1 MQECRKDGAQKMSIS
16 STVNAMR
23 KIVCVYDKIQSKK
36 NKIKKKAD
44 KALSVMKGGN
54 NMKFGTIIGIV
65 IGAITLIAA
74 GAAAMYVFLNGFPCC
89 KKDCCEDGDLYDEFP
104 EEAAPAEE
112 AAPEEKAPAEESAE

>member
-1 MQECRKDGAQKMSIS
+1 
-16 STVNAMR
+16 MR
-23 KIVCVYDKIQSKK
+23 KIVCVYDKMQSKK

-65 IGAITLIAA
+65 VGAITLIAA

-112 AAPEEKAPAEESAE
+112 AAPKEEAPAEESAE